1 MRGDMTIRRPRALAL
16 PALALALVLAGCT
29 SDAGTPELRDADDSG
44 FVAGDGSV
52 AVLPVADRDAPVEIA
67 GETLEGEPLD
77 LADLRGQAVVVNVWG
92 SWCGP
97 CRAEAPD
104 LVAAHDRLAAENPG
118 EVSFVGL
125 NIRDASPTNAR
136 GFEESFGI
144 PYPSLYD
151 PDSVLLLALRGEI
164 PPQAIPSTLVLD
176 RSGAVAA
183 RVLGPVEEGTL
194 VGLVENVL
202 AESSGSA

>member
-1 MRGDMTIRRPRALAL
+1 MRRVVATLLAAGALA
-16 PALALALVLAGCT
+16 VAGCT
-29 SDAGTPELRDADDSG
+29 SDAGTPELRDAEENG

-52 AVLPVADRDAPVEIA
+52 AVLAVDEREAPVEIA
-67 GETLEGEPLD
+67 GETLDGEPLD
-77 LADLRGQAVVVNVWG
+77 LADLRGRAVVLNVWG
-92 SWCGP
+92 SWCPP

-104 LVAAHDRLAAENPG
+104 LVAAHDRLAEGYPD

-125 NIRDASPTNAR
+125 NVRDASTTNAR
-136 GFEESFGI
+136 GFEETFAV

-151 PDSVLLLALRGEI
+151 PDSVLLLGLRGEI
-164 PPQAIPSTLVLD
+164 PPNAIPSTLVLD

-194 VGLVENVL
+194 VGLVEDVL
-202 AESSGSA
+202 AEDAGSA